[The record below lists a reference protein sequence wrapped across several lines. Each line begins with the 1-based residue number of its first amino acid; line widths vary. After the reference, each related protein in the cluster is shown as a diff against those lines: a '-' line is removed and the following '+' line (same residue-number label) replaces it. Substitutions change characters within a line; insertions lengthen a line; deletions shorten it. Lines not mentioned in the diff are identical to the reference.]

1 MKLIKFFSRMA
12 AYVSSVTI
20 GVMMMLTV
28 TDVFMRYVFARPIT
42 GSTEI
47 TEFMMVVLILSVI
60 PTALANRHIRVDV
73 LTERLTPKGQAF
85 FDAIMLIASSW
96 LVVVMGWRAFKAC
109 FFMISNDVRS
119 PTLDIPIYPFYLVVA
134 AAFAILFIVMIALIV
149 QRIVEVAKA

>member
-1 MKLIKFFSRMA
+1 MKLIKSLSRVA
-12 AYVSSVTI
+12 AYISSVTI
-20 GVMMMLTV
+20 GAMMFLTV
-28 TDVFMRYVFARPIT
+28 TDVTMRYLFARPVT

-47 TEFMMVVLILSVI
+47 TEFMMVILILSVVPAAI
-60 PTALANRHIRVDV
+60 AHRHISVDV

-96 LVVVMGWRAFKAC
+96 LVVVMGWRAFRAC

-134 AAFAILFIVMIALIV
+134 LALLLLFVAMIALIV
-149 QRIVEVAKA
+149 QRIAEVAKA